1 MDNLVKYNNDMNNVS
16 FGKFKEK
23 ELDLF
28 FSLCFKAKE
37 QGTKK
42 IKIDFSELRSLSSY
56 QNRSLKRF
64 VDDLDNTYNKILGLN
79 MKKYID
85 EWTFIR
91 FNLFTDYQINAKEQF
106 ITIQVHEEF
115 SHILNNL
122 LKNYTKF
129 DLIDL
134 VNLKSSYSKNM
145 FRLLKQW
152 ESKKEKE
159 FSLDE
164 LKDLLAIPK
173 SYKISD
179 IDKNILAIIRKDLSN
194 LFPNLKITKHK
205 TGKFVTSIEFKWTSK
220 HPDIEIPEDKV
231 LEISEELTKA
241 FEKASKNR
249 FIQPFL
255 TEKGKSELVEAFGEE
270 ALIRGLHF
278 AYKTIKK
285 EFKSLL
291 YLTRVI
297 ETGAKE
303 QKVVIKTVK
312 KDKFD
317 IEVDDIQNDNI
328 RQTSF
333 DELPKEKKKIEVTE
347 EEFEV
352 LYKKYLEDNNASDSP
367 FVRKGFAMPYSIKK
381 ENAEEK

>member
-1 MDNLVKYNNDMNNVS
+1 MNDIVKYHNEFNKIALK
-16 FGKFKEK
+16 GFKEK
-23 ELDLF
+23 ELNILF
-28 FSLCFKAKE
+28 ALLVLAKE
-37 QGTKK
+37 KGTQEIIIPFSDLRKLSNDDGNNRK
-42 IKIDFSELRSLSSY
+42 RFIDYITDVNSKLIQLFYKSEEKDSITMFTLFSKFKLNLKDEELSIKISDDFSYMLNDFVGKFTFFELVD
-56 QNRSLKRF
+56 F
-64 VDDLDNTYNKILGLN
+64 VK
-79 MKKYID
+79 
-85 EWTFIR
+85 
-91 FNLFTDYQINAKEQF
+91 
-106 ITIQVHEEF
+106 
-115 SHILNNL
+115 
-122 LKNYTKF
+122 
-129 DLIDL
+129 
-134 VNLKSSYSKNM
+134 LKSSYSKHM

-152 ESKKEKE
+152 QTKKEKT
-159 FSLDE
+159 FE
-164 LKDLLAIPK
+164 LTELRRLLCVPQTYTTTNFNDRVFKPIKYELTQILPNFKIEKIKKGRNIVAI
-173 SYKISD
+173 
-179 IDKNILAIIRKDLSN
+179 
-194 LFPNLKITKHK
+194 HC
-205 TGKFVTSIEFKWTSK
+205 KWGEK

-231 LEISEELTKA
+231 LEISEELANA

-249 FIQPFL
+249 YIKPFL
-255 TEKGKSELVEAFGEE
+255 TEKGKSELLEAFGEE
-270 ALIRGLHF
+270 ALIRGLPF

-285 EFKSLL
+285 EFKSLV

-312 KDKFD
+312 KDNYD
-317 IEVDDIQNDNI
+317 IEVEDIQNDNI

>member
-173 SYKISD
+173 S
-179 IDKNILAIIRKDLSN
+179 LS
-194 LFPNLKITKHK
+194 
-205 TGKFVTSIEFKWTSK
+205 
-220 HPDIEIPEDKV
+220 
-231 LEISEELTKA
+231 
-241 FEKASKNR
+241 
-249 FIQPFL
+249 
-255 TEKGKSELVEAFGEE
+255 
-270 ALIRGLHF
+270 LIH
-278 AYKTIKK
+278 I
-285 EFKSLL
+285 
-291 YLTRVI
+291 
-297 ETGAKE
+297 
-303 QKVVIKTVK
+303 
-312 KDKFD
+312 
-317 IEVDDIQNDNI
+317 
-328 RQTSF
+328 
-333 DELPKEKKKIEVTE
+333 
-347 EEFEV
+347 
-352 LYKKYLEDNNASDSP
+352 
-367 FVRKGFAMPYSIKK
+367 
-381 ENAEEK
+381 